1 MSSQKA
7 IIEETASDPQP
18 NDAEAVGSHAV
29 ISWLD
34 CQITSLLS
42 EVQGQEFW
50 TVVMDPHTDPA
61 CVRAIMQE
69 LYREIVGYQ
78 PDVIEAAIAAIAQM
92 PQSME
97 PRTVRAM
104 LFHQADEFDH
114 GEMAMRDYVGLGG
127 KEAFVRAAK
136 MTPES
141 FAVAAVWWMIV
152 RKRDPFAYLGAL
164 YLFEGLTP
172 MVTNLIKGRLRQKG
186 FKENALEYIEF
197 HSTEDLKH
205 ANLVHQLIEKTVRD
219 YPQSIESIKYGY
231 ECFRAVYP
239 IPLWKALFNRAKAS
253 FAGS

>member
-1 MSSQKA
+1 MSSEKA
-7 IIEETASDPQP
+7 TIEEVVGDPKP
-18 NDAEAVGSHAV
+18 GNAEAIGSHAV

-34 CQITSLLS
+34 CQIASLLS
-42 EVQGQEFW
+42 EVKGQEFW
-50 TVVMDPHTDPA
+50 TVVMDPHTDA
-61 CVRAIMQE
+61 AYVRAIMQE

-92 PQSME
+92 PRSMD
-97 PRTVRAM
+97 PKTVRAM

-114 GEMAMRDYVGLGG
+114 GEMALRDYVGLGG
-127 KEAFVRAAK
+127 NEAFIRAAK

-172 MVTNLIKGRLRQKG
+172 TVTSLIKGRLRQKG
-186 FKENALEYIEF
+186 FGENALGYIEF
-197 HSTEDLKH
+197 HSTEDVKH
-205 ANLVHQLIEKTVRD
+205 ASLVHQLIEKTVRD
-219 YPQSIESIKYGY
+219 YPQSTESIKYGC

-239 IPLWKALFNRAKAS
+239 IPLWKAVFNRAKAS
-253 FAGS
+253 HAAS